1 METVTVSP
9 KFQVV
14 IPKFIRNSLRICP
27 GEKIVMY
34 EKDGVIHLVRVGKI
48 KTFKGKFKKLNTI
61 NLRDEN
67 ERYAQ

>member
-1 METVTVSP
+1 MEIVTISP

-14 IPKFIRNSLRICP
+14 IPKFIRNTLRICP

-34 EKDGVIHLVRVGKI
+34 EKDGVIHMVRVGKI
-48 KTFKGKFKKLNTI
+48 KALKGKLKKLNTT

-67 ERYAQ
+67 ERFT

>member
-1 METVTVSP
+1 METVTISP
-9 KFQVV
+9 KFQIV

-34 EKDGVIHLVRVGKI
+34 EKDGVIHMVRIQKI
-48 KTFKGKFKKLNTI
+48 KNLKGKLKKLTTI

-67 ERYAQ
+67 ERFAQ